1 MRMKLVDKIRFH
13 EDDYPD
19 TVLPYRQQH
28 RMYLSRSPDH
38 PIILSRKATYMSE
51 HLPAH
56 YRSDYPRLVLAIRGG
71 ILIRF
76 NDDAG
81 QGTYSTRDP
90 ETIAALD
97 DCARCDPHVWR
108 AAPLAVI
115 TNQAGPNVPEKA
127 D

>member
-1 MRMKLVDKIRFH
+1 
-13 EDDYPD
+13 
-19 TVLPYRQQH
+19 
-28 RMYLSRSPDH
+28 MYLSRSPDH
-38 PIILSRKATYMSE
+38 PITYRKAPYMSE
-51 HLPAH
+51 HLLAH

-97 DCARCDPHVWR
+97 DAAAVDPHVWR

-115 TNQAGPNVPEKA
+115 TDQAGPDVPEKA